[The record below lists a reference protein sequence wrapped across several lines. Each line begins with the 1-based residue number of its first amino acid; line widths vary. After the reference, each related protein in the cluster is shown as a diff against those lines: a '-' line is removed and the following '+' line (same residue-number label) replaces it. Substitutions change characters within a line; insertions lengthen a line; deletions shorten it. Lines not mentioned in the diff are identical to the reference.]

1 MKVKNFGLVRACC
14 VVAAA
19 CVLATASSAQA
30 SIESYSNLN
39 VFNFAF
45 YNDAG
50 GGTLGT
56 QLTQGVEVQVDLA
69 TLSETAS
76 ATANTA
82 SIPGGAFTTAF
93 DSLDT
98 LQAYDGAGPPPA
110 ENTFTNTAG
119 GEPFARGDTD
129 GSGRAIA
136 GIGAATPTTAQ
147 TVAETQLLESIFNTD
162 AAIASSSVSA
172 TAEFEVIVLEAL
184 DFVVDFDASLNMFSS
199 LIPSPPASS
208 TSAAASWSLTVTN
221 EDGLIVFQ
229 WNPNGEVDGVIL
241 GGTEVADGFD
251 MTQSITTVTNSST
264 TVTEALTDF
273 RAFGS
278 LDAGTYTFTV
288 EHLTRADVQN
298 LGVVPE
304 PGSCIVWGLLALT
317 AGAFYRR
324 RRSK

>member
-1 MKVKNFGLVRACC
+1 MKVMNFGLVRACC
-14 VVAAA
+14 VVGAA
-19 CVLATASSAQA
+19 CVLATASSAHA

-39 VFNFAF
+39 VFNFGL

-50 GGTLGT
+50 GGTLGA
-56 QLTQGVEVQVDLA
+56 QLAQGEGGVLVDLA
-69 TLSETAS
+69 TLSETAV
-76 ATANTA
+76 AFANTA
-82 SIPGGAFTTAF
+82 SIPGGAFTTSF

-110 ENTFTNTAG
+110 ENTFTNHVG

-136 GIGAATPTTAQ
+136 GIGADTLTTAQ

-162 AAIASSSVSA
+162 SAIASSSVSA
-172 TAEFEVIVLEAL
+172 TAEFTITLEEAL

-208 TSAAASWSLTVTN
+208 TSAAASWSLTVTGD
-221 EDGLIVFQ
+221 DGIVFR
-229 WNPNGEVDGVIL
+229 WSPNGEVDGAII

-264 TVTEALTDF
+264 TVTEGLADF

-278 LDAGTYTFTV
+278 LDPGTYTFTV

-298 LGVVPE
+298 LGVIPE

-324 RRSK
+324 RRNK